1 MKKISR
7 ITTLSGFLQWAEY
20 PSPYGGQYHVFRG
33 VSYEKYLIEAS
44 TYRRREYERYSQEH
58 EMQQIGDSVNK
69 AEKPKRLLEINEEMI
84 KDARSQGH
92 GVKNG
97 ILLSDLD
104 LLAELQHYGAAT
116 CLIDFTYNAAV
127 ALWFACQES
136 SKGSVNGKVVAV
148 DLSKSKKVHYDLA
161 KKGIHDFF
169 IQVEDNRYPLYHW
182 RPENQN
188 PRIMAQQSI
197 FILGG
202 AAIEIVGECIIPKDS
217 KQDLLISLQK
227 SLGITESTLFPDFE
241 GFARQRAHN
250 KIYTPSDA
258 RDYIH
263 HYVTALFNNRIDDA
277 IAYCTE
283 GISLKPRNRHLAIL
297 YSCRAEAYTRK
308 GKFDFAIEDYNNS
321 IELER
326 SIDGPHLIFLY
337 RARGQLYE
345 NKGEYDLAIKDY
357 SEIIELASDDLG
369 SWKAAA
375 YLNRGRMK
383 KHLNRISEAEH
394 DFKEA
399 LMLAEP
405 DNDTDLRDKIED
417 QLRSLQKQSN
427 SAEKI

>member
-20 PSPYGGQYHVFRG
+20 PSLYGGQYHVFRG
-33 VSYEKYLIEAS
+33 VSYEKYPIEAS
-44 TYRRREYERYSQEH
+44 TYRRREYERYSQKH
-58 EMQQIGDSVNK
+58 EMQQIGNSVNK

-97 ILLSDLD
+97 VLLSDLD

-136 SKGSVNGKVVAV
+136 SKGDVNGKVVAV
-148 DLSKSKKVHYDLA
+148 DLSKCKKVHYDFA
-161 KKGIHDFF
+161 KKGINDFF
-169 IQVEDNRYPLYHW
+169 TQVEDNRYPLYHW

-197 FILGG
+197 FIFGG
-202 AAIEIVGECIIPKDS
+202 ATIEIVGECIIPKDS
-217 KQDLLISLQK
+217 KQDLLTSLQT
-227 SLGITESTLFPDFE
+227 SLGITESSLFLDFE

-250 KIYTPSDA
+250 KIYTPSDI

-263 HYVTALFNNRIDDA
+263 HYTTALFNNRIDDA

-297 YSCRAEAYTRK
+297 YSSRAQAYTQK
-308 GKFDFAIEDYNNS
+308 SKFDLAIKDYNKAIELKKS
-321 IELER
+321 V
-326 SIDGPHLIFLY
+326 DGFNLSFLY
-337 RARGQLYE
+337 YERGQIYE
-345 NKGEYDLAIKDY
+345 HTGEYDLAIKDY
-357 SEIIELASDDLG
+357 SEMIELTPDDWG
-369 SWKAAA
+369 SWKADA
-375 YLNRGRMK
+375 YLNRGRVK
-383 KHLNRISEAEH
+383 KHLNCIGEAEH
-394 DFKEA
+394 DFRKA
-399 LMLAEP
+399 LTLAEK
-405 DNDTDLRDKIED
+405 DNDTDRRDKIED
-417 QLRSLQKQSN
+417 QLRLLQKQSN
-427 SAEKI
+427 RT